1 MKKMPTQAGPVTDT
15 ATDTVAGFVTRPGAA
30 ERWIR
35 QPSPSASDAAPL
47 FSARLT
53 IDVTPAMRQRL
64 KLVAVTRGTT
74 VADLMRALIDTH
86 FPENSEEP
94 T

>member
-1 MKKMPTQAGPVTDT
+1 M
-15 ATDTVAGFVTRPGAA
+15 TDTVTGFATRPGAA

-35 QPSPSASDAAPL
+35 RPVLDTPAATP

-64 KLVAVTRGTT
+64 KLAAVTRGTT
-74 VADLMRALIDTH
+74 VADLMRALIDAQ
-86 FPENSEEP
+86 FPDTVKEP
-94 T
+94 I

>member
-1 MKKMPTQAGPVTDT
+1 MKKMPTQAGTV
-15 ATDTVAGFVTRPGAA
+15 TDTVAGFATRPGAA

-35 QPSPSASDAAPL
+35 QTAPSASDAAAL

-74 VADLMRALIDTH
+74 VADLMRALIDAH

-94 T
+94 I

>member
-1 MKKMPTQAGPVTDT
+1 MKELPAE
-15 ATDTVAGFVTRPGAA
+15 AGFATRPGTA

-35 QPSPSASDAAPL
+35 QQARGPVEGAAM

-53 IDVTPAMRQRL
+53 IDVTPAMRRRL
-64 KLVAVTRGTT
+64 KLAAVTRGTT
-74 VADLMRALIDTH
+74 IADLMRTLIDEH
-86 FPENSEEP
+86 FPDCAKEP

>member
-1 MKKMPTQAGPVTDT
+1 MKKMPTE
-15 ATDTVAGFVTRPGAA
+15 AGFATRPGAA

-35 QPSPSASDAAPL
+35 QPAPNASAAAAP

-64 KLVAVTRGTT
+64 KLAAVTRGTT
-74 VADLMRALIDTH
+74 VADLMRALIDAH

>member
-1 MKKMPTQAGPVTDT
+1 MKKMPTEAGPVTI
-15 ATDTVAGFVTRPGAA
+15 TVAGFATRPGAA

-35 QPSPSASDAAPL
+35 QPAPNASAAATP

-53 IDVTPAMRQRL
+53 IDVTPVMRQRL
-64 KLVAVTRGTT
+64 KLAAVTRGTT
-74 VADLMRALIDTH
+74 VADLMRALIDAH

-94 T
+94 I

>member
-1 MKKMPTQAGPVTDT
+1 MKKMPTE
-15 ATDTVAGFVTRPGAA
+15 AGFATRPGAA

-35 QPSPSASDAAPL
+35 RPAPNAPAAAVP

-64 KLVAVTRGTT
+64 KLAAVTRGTT
-74 VADLMRALIDTH
+74 VADLMRALIDAH
-86 FPENSEEP
+86 FPDTVKEP

>member
-1 MKKMPTQAGPVTDT
+1 MKKMPTQAGTV
-15 ATDTVAGFVTRPGAA
+15 TDTVAGFATRPGAA

-35 QPSPSASDAAPL
+35 QPVPNASAAAP

-64 KLVAVTRGTT
+64 KLAAVTRGTT
-74 VADLMRALIDTH
+74 VADLMRALINAH
-86 FPENSEEP
+86 FPDTVKEP
-94 T
+94 I

>member
-1 MKKMPTQAGPVTDT
+1 MKKMPTEAR
-15 ATDTVAGFVTRPGAA
+15 VATRPGAA

-35 QPSPSASDAAPL
+35 RPAPDTPAAAP

-64 KLVAVTRGTT
+64 KLAAVTRGTT
-74 VADLMRALIDTH
+74 VADLMRALIDAH
-86 FPENSEEP
+86 FPDTSEKP